1 MMVTGAEERGV
12 ALGIRRD
19 PVFITLTIIMS
30 ILLFLFV
37 VYPVVS
43 VLIKSFQFKG
53 QVSLEGYARFFKY
66 SYYYRSMINTLLLGA
81 ITTSIVLIV
90 SFSISYTLNKTD
102 LPLKGFLRIV
112 ALLPLVSP
120 PFIFSLALIIIAGR
134 RGLLYNLFGISPT
147 IYGWPGLITA
157 QVLSFLPLGFLMV
170 NNVLQSID
178 PSLEDASSDLGA
190 SQAVTLFKVII
201 PLSLPGLFKAALLVF
216 IMALAD
222 FGNPMLI
229 GGGLPI
235 MATDAYNLWIG
246 EQNVEMASVFCI
258 LLIIPSIVVYVIQ
271 NYILK
276 GGYYVT
282 VSGQMVGAERRKV
295 AWFIKYP
302 FFAVSLLVC
311 LIIIACFGVILLSS
325 VTKLFMINNRL
336 TLQHFASYAG
346 WRALKTSFT
355 VSVMAAVITSFT
367 SIIFSYIIVRK
378 KPLGREFL
386 EFIALLGFAVPG
398 TVMGIGYILVFN
410 RQPIL
415 LTGTLFII
423 IINISFREFPV
434 GLEAGISKLHQI
446 DLSIEEASRDLGA
459 GSLKTFLK
467 AVLPLMSSAFAASFL
482 YTFMVGMITISAVI
496 FLIAPGTN
504 LASLLILRL
513 AETGNIGKASAMAVM
528 LTIIVLISL
537 MLLRLISKTSRV
549 EVLKGF

>member
-1 MMVTGAEERGV
+1 MASIVRERGT
-12 ALGIRRD
+12 ALGMKKD
-19 PVFITLTIIMS
+19 PVFIGITVIMTL
-30 ILLFLFV
+30 LLLLFV
-37 VYPVVS
+37 VYPVFS
-43 VLIKSFQFKG
+43 VLVKSFRYKG
-53 QVSLEGYARFFKY
+53 QLSLLSYASFFKY
-66 SYYYRSMINTLLLGA
+66 SYYYKSMVNTLILGA
-81 ITTSIVLIV
+81 VTTTIILII
-90 SFSISYTLNKTD
+90 SFSISYTINKTG
-102 LPLKGFLRIV
+102 LPLKGFLRNI
-112 ALLPLVSP
+112 AILPLIAP

-134 RGLLYNLFGISPT
+134 RGLIYLLLKISPN

-170 NNVLQSID
+170 NNVLQSLN

-190 SQAVTLFKVII
+190 SQATTLFKVIL

-216 IMALAD
+216 IMSLAD

-276 GGYYVT
+276 EGSFVT
-282 VSGQMVGAERRKV
+282 VGGQMSGTESRKV

-302 FFAVSLLVC
+302 FFLIALLVC
-311 LIIIACFGVILLSS
+311 LTILACFTVIFLSS
-325 VTKLFMINNRL
+325 ITKLFMINNTL
-336 TLQHFASYAG
+336 TFKHFASYAG

-355 VSVMAAVITSFT
+355 VSTVAAVITSFT
-367 SIIFSYIIVRK
+367 SIIFAYVLIRK
-378 KPLGREFL
+378 KPKARQLL

-410 RQPIL
+410 RHPLL
-415 LTGTLFII
+415 LTGTLLII

-434 GLEAGISKLHQI
+434 GLEAGVSKLHQI
-446 DLSIEEASRDLGA
+446 DVSMEEASRDLGA
-459 GSLKTFLK
+459 SSFKTFIRI
-467 AVLPLMSSAFAASFL
+467 ALPLMSSAFAASFL

-513 AETGNIGKASAMAVM
+513 AETGNIGKASAMAVI
-528 LTIIVLISL
+528 LTIVVALSL
-537 MLLRLISKTSRV
+537 MLLKLISQKSNV
-549 EVLKGF
+549 EMLKGF

>member
-1 MMVTGAEERGV
+1 MAKTVHERGT
-12 ALGIRRD
+12 ALGMRKD
-19 PVFITLTIIMS
+19 PVFIVLTTVMV
-30 ILLFLFV
+30 LLLLLFV

-43 VLIKSFQFKG
+43 VLIKSFRYEE
-53 QVSLEGYARFFKY
+53 QVSLVSYGNFFKY
-66 SYYYRSMINTLLLGA
+66 SYYYKSMINTLLLGVV
-81 ITTSIVLIV
+81 TTSIILIIA
-90 SFSISYTLNKTD
+90 FSLSYTVSKTN
-102 LPLKGFLRIV
+102 LPLKGFFKTV
-112 ALLPLVSP
+112 AILPLISP

-134 RGLLYNLFGISPT
+134 RGLIYHFLGISPN
-147 IYGWPGLITA
+147 IYGWPGLIIA

-170 NNVLQSID
+170 NNVLQTLN
-178 PSLEDASSDLGA
+178 PSLEDASIDLGA
-190 SQAVTLFKVII
+190 SQVTTLFKVII

-216 IMALAD
+216 IMSLAD

-258 LLIIPSIVVYVIQ
+258 LLIIPSVIVYAIQ
-271 NYILK
+271 NYLLK
-276 GGYYVT
+276 EGSFVT
-282 VSGQMVGAERRKV
+282 VSGQMMGTERRKI
-295 AWFIKYP
+295 AWFIQYP
-302 FFAVSLLVC
+302 FFTVALLICLTIIVS
-311 LIIIACFGVILLSS
+311 FSVIVLSS
-325 VTKLFMINNRL
+325 ITKIFMINNTF

-346 WRALKTSFT
+346 WRALKTSLT
-355 VSVMAAVITSFT
+355 VSSIAAVMTSFT
-367 SIIFSYIIVRK
+367 SIIFSYILVRK
-378 KPLGREFL
+378 KPKARQLL

-410 RQPIL
+410 KHPL
-415 LTGTLFII
+415 LITGTLLII

-446 DLSIEEASRDLGA
+446 DVSIEEASRDLGA
-459 GSLKTFLK
+459 SSFRTFIST
-467 AVLPLMSSAFAASFL
+467 ALPLMSSAFAASFL

-513 AETGNIGKASAMAVM
+513 AETGNIGKASAMSVV
-528 LTIIVLISL
+528 LTIVVFASL
-537 MLLRLISKTSRV
+537 LLLKIISKKSNV

>member
-1 MMVTGAEERGV
+1 MGSSVRERGA
-12 ALGIRRD
+12 ALGMKKD
-19 PVFITLTIIMS
+19 PVFIGITVVMTL
-30 ILLFLFV
+30 LLLLFV
-37 VYPVVS
+37 VYPVFS
-43 VLIKSFQFKG
+43 VLVKSFRYKG
-53 QVSLEGYARFFKY
+53 RLSFLSYASFFKY
-66 SYYYRSMINTLLLGA
+66 SYYYKSMINTLLLGA
-81 ITTSIVLIV
+81 VTTMIILII
-90 SFSISYTLNKTD
+90 SFSISYTINKTG
-102 LPLKGFLRIV
+102 LPLKGFLRNI
-112 ALLPLVSP
+112 AILPLIAP

-134 RGLLYNLFGISPT
+134 RGLIYLLLKISPN

-170 NNVLQSID
+170 NNVLQSLN

-190 SQAVTLFKVII
+190 SQATTLFKVVL

-216 IMALAD
+216 IMSLAD

-276 GGYYVT
+276 EGSFVT
-282 VSGQMVGAERRKV
+282 VGGQMTGTESRKV

-302 FFAVSLLVC
+302 FFLVALFVC
-311 LIIIACFGVILLSS
+311 LAILACFTVIFLSS
-325 VTKLFMINNRL
+325 ITKLFMINNML
-336 TLQHFASYAG
+336 TFKHFASYAG

-355 VSVMAAVITSFT
+355 VSTVAAVITSFT
-367 SIIFSYIIVRK
+367 SIIFAYLLIRK
-378 KPLGREFL
+378 RPMARQLL

-410 RQPIL
+410 RHPLL
-415 LTGTLFII
+415 LTGTLLII

-446 DLSIEEASRDLGA
+446 DASMEEASRDLGA
-459 GSLKTFLK
+459 SSFKTFIK
-467 AVLPLMSSAFAASFL
+467 IALPLMSSAFAASFL

-528 LTIIVLISL
+528 LTIVVALSLVLLKLISQK
-537 MLLRLISKTSRV
+537 SNV
-549 EVLKGF
+549 EMLKGF